1 MLAASLVGVYL
12 TSTIGLTV
20 LLDIFP
26 ELGRYAPALFPMLA
40 LVGAVNL
47 ALRSGHRRRIA
58 GIAQERAERKAER
71 QSPRP
76 ALMST
81 NQPLMST
88 FSSSAVKN
96 DTPLHKAQI
105 TRKAQQIARLD
116 SLLALYLDNPTLG
129 VSDAARTLEVSRQTI
144 YTYLDQLEAAGRI
157 HRNGIDI
164 EVILK

>member
-1 MLAASLVGVYL
+1 M
-12 TSTIGLTV
+12 
-20 LLDIFP
+20 
-26 ELGRYAPALFPMLA
+26 
-40 LVGAVNL
+40 
-47 ALRSGHRRRIA
+47 A

-71 QSPRP
+71 QSPRLGLTP
-76 ALMST
+76 P

-88 FSSSAVKN
+88 FPSSTVKN

-157 HRNGIDI
+157 HRNGIGI
-164 EVILK
+164 EVISK